1 MGTAATTPTEG
12 FILCVRTNVRWTGQP
27 TTVSSHGY
35 ADARRLVR
43 RATRALRHPARAS
56 ASRSPVTNTF
66 RCPLPSRCHD
76 PRRTA
81 SYCVA
86 CCPAGALGRRA
97 TDRDEQGHFAL
108 FFERNGS
115 APSKDRTCD
124 LGFRKALLYP
134 TELRGRA
141 AEAVTSGGDAQAL
154 SGFVRDFQRARRGAS
169 AARRGARRVR
179 KTTELRVR
187 AADAAVR
194 QRGS

>member
-1 MGTAATTPTEG
+1 MLRLCNLPKTGHWMGTAATTPTEG

-27 TTVSSHGY
+27 TTVSSHEY
-35 ADARRLVR
+35 AGARRLVR
-43 RATRALRHPARAS
+43 RATRALRHPAGAS

-124 LGFRKALLYP
+124 LGFRK
-134 TELRGRA
+134 
-141 AEAVTSGGDAQAL
+141 TSGSEPGFDTGQRNR
-154 SGFVRDFQRARRGAS
+154 SGFSLLVQRDHLFSSPVAPPLPS
-169 AARRGARRVR
+169 STIAARRSF
-179 KTTELRVR
+179 
-187 AADAAVR
+187 AVM
-194 QRGS
+194 SA

>member
-1 MGTAATTPTEG
+1 MLRLCNLPKTGHWMGTAATTPTEG

-124 LGFRKALLYP
+124 LGFRKTNKTRGVVFPYDSRNVQFSSNSLRLL
-134 TELRGRA
+134 
-141 AEAVTSGGDAQAL
+141 
-154 SGFVRDFQRARRGAS
+154 GAIAKS
-169 AARRGARRVR
+169 RFHAIA
-179 KTTELRVR
+179 
-187 AADAAVR
+187 
-194 QRGS
+194 